1 MAPPGPG
8 ERRDHI
14 RSPLPSHHCSRPG
27 PAPALEFRRYPGLV
41 GGGRIYSVGYEGL
54 TVAGLVERLQQSRIE
69 ELVDV
74 RANPYSRRPGFS
86 KKRLAA
92 SLAEAGIAYRHEPLL
107 GNAFRD
113 EEDFAA
119 AMNLMRAH
127 LASGEPA
134 EALARLVSLAAGRR
148 IAVLCLENDQHR
160 CHRQIVLEAA
170 LSQAPD
176 LEILPLF

>member
-1 MAPPGPG
+1 M
-8 ERRDHI
+8 
-14 RSPLPSHHCSRPG
+14 
-27 PAPALEFRRYPGLV
+27 
-41 GGGRIYSVGYEGL
+41 GYEGL

-86 KKRLAA
+86 KKKLSESLAA
-92 SLAEAGIAYRHEPLL
+92 AGITYRHEPEL

-113 EEDFAA
+113 EEDFDK

-127 LASGEPA
+127 LAAGEPA
-134 EALARLVSLAAGRR
+134 EAVTRLVSLADGRR
-148 IAVLCLENDQHR
+148 IAVLCLENDQRR
-160 CHRQIVLEAA
+160 CHRQVVLEAA
-170 LSQAPD
+170 RTREPA